1 MKKLSALFAAFAAVV
16 ALAACPAKDKDKAKE
31 EPAMKTTETPAP
43 TATTPDPAKPTDPA
57 AQPAAQPADTT
68 AKPADPAAKPAD
80 TTAKTDVPPEC
91 AEYRDVM
98 AKVATCDKLG
108 AQRDEFKKAFDA
120 SWAAIEKADAAG
132 RATLATSCKT
142 TAKAVKD
149 ALATACP

>member
-16 ALAACPAKDKDKAKE
+16 ALAACPAKDKDKDKDQPKD

-43 TATTPDPAKPTDPA
+43 TATTPDPAKPADTT

-68 AKPADPAAKPAD
+68 AKPADPAAK
-80 TTAKTDVPPEC
+80 TDVPPEC
-91 AEYRDVM
+91 AEYRDVI
-98 AKVATCDKLG
+98 AKAATCDKLG
-108 AQRDEFKKAFDA
+108 VQRDELKKAFDA

-132 RATLATSCKT
+132 RTTLATGCKT
-142 TAKAVKD
+142 SAKAVKD